1 MNAQWVEPDIKQNVI
16 HNVNGLHQKSDLR
29 LGQLLGWLN
38 LPSSTYYHWLQDHTD
53 RRSARVVPKS
63 HWLLDQERRAILAY
77 AKDHPFENHRQLTY
91 RMIDENVVA
100 VSPSTTYRVLKRA
113 GHFNRWIVTPSSHK
127 KGFDQPT
134 HVHEHWHIDIKHVRI
149 DLCYFY
155 LISILD
161 GYSRYIVHFELRER
175 MTALD
180 VEITIA
186 RALDKFPNTGPR
198 LITDNGAPFIARDF
212 HDYLRWVKL
221 DQVRTR
227 VHHPQSNGK
236 LERWHRSLEE
246 ECLRQKALLGL
257 DDARRIIGDYVTYY
271 NTQRLHSALF
281 YLTPEDFLVGR
292 VESRLNERNDKL
304 CKAKEHRKMN
314 RFYTLTN

>member
-16 HNVNGLHQKSDLR
+16 QNVNGLHQKSDLR
-29 LGQLLGWLN
+29 LGQLLRWLGVA
-38 LPSSTYYHWLQDHTD
+38 SSTYYHWLEDTHGE
-53 RRSARVVPKS
+53 RGARKLPKA
-63 HWLLDQERRAILAY
+63 HWLLDEERRAIIAY
-77 AKDHPFENHRQLTY
+77 AKDHPCENHRQLTY
-91 RMIDENVVA
+91 RMIDENIVA
-100 VSPSTTYRVLKRA
+100 VSPSTTYRVLKSS
-113 GHFNRWIVTPSSHK
+113 GHFNRWVITPEPHK

-134 HVHEHWHIDIKHVRI
+134 RVHEHWHIDIKYVRI

-180 VEITIA
+180 VEITLA
-186 RALDKFPNTGPR
+186 RALEAFPGANPR
-198 LITDNGAPFIARDF
+198 LITDNGSPFIARDF

-221 DQVRTR
+221 DHVRTR

-257 DDARRIIGDYVTYY
+257 DDARRIIGEYVTYY

-281 YLTPEDFLVGR
+281 YLTPEDFLTGR
-292 VESRLNERNDKL
+292 VTSRLNERNDKL
-304 CKAKEHRKMN
+304 HKAKEHRKMN
-314 RFYTLTN
+314 RVYTLYN